1 MSVAKV
7 TEISAS
13 SNQSFEGA
21 GKLHPGRLSR
31 IDPNYF
37 ICPVISRAPRR

>member
-21 GKLHPGRLSR
+21 GQFHTGRLSR
-31 IDPNYF
+31 IDPDHF